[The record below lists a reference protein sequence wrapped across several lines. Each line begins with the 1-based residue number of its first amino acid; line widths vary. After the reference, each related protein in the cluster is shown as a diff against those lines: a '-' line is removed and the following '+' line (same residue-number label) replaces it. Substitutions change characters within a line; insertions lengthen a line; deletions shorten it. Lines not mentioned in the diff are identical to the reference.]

1 MLSEAWAL
9 TRSRSIG
16 VFQPLEDPASIRAGK
31 PSEQQQRRIDRLL
44 ATTIYGTQDDVVEQ
58 IHQVLSYTRA
68 DEIMVTG
75 NIWDP
80 TSQQESD
87 RLLIDAWRAVNGSS
101 ASCST
106 KRISLDLQLFWIAY
120 WWQMSEAKGP
130 ESTGS
135 RQLVQRSGPSR
146 QRCYYPRSGQAAP
159 LSALVSG
166 HWLLPLAARFMG
178 TIYSAPKPHRKTAD
192 KVKRNHLDNKNQRRQ
207 PDMTPVTA
215 QKDPG
220 QATDAT
226 RTTNSMRPSVKHL
239 LRDISWKRVAWLA
252 AGLFA
257 LTMVII
263 FVFELTTGR
272 PVSSLTGGTSPDST
286 GTSLTGVT
294 DPASEDTQRGPEQQQ
309 DSPETPPPTQ
319 IPSELDDDVM
329 PDESEP
335 TATVE
340 PEVPLEIPQEQR
352 EEQTDQLPEQAPLQ
366 EQPAEPTQ

>member
-1 MLSEAWAL
+1 
-9 TRSRSIG
+9 
-16 VFQPLEDPASIRAGK
+16 
-31 PSEQQQRRIDRLL
+31 
-44 ATTIYGTQDDVVEQ
+44 
-58 IHQVLSYTRA
+58 
-68 DEIMVTG
+68 
-75 NIWDP
+75 
-80 TSQQESD
+80 
-87 RLLIDAWRAVNGSS
+87 
-101 ASCST
+101 
-106 KRISLDLQLFWIAY
+106 
-120 WWQMSEAKGP
+120 MSEAKGP
-130 ESTGS
+130 EINW
-135 RQLVQRSGPSR
+135 L
-146 QRCYYPRSGQAAP
+146 AAAG
-159 LSALVSG
+159 SALGSVTSAV
-166 HWLLPLAARFMG
+166 LLSTLGASG
-178 TIYSAPKPHRKTAD
+178 TIIGAGLGTLVITVGGTVYGHYLQRAKTNIEKTAD

-309 DSPETPPPTQ
+309 DSPETPPPAQ

-366 EQPAEPTQ
+366 EQPADPTQ